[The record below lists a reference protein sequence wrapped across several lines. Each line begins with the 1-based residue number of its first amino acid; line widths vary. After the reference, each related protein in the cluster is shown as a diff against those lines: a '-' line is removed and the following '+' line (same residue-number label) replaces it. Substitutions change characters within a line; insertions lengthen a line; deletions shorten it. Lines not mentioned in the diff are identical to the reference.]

1 MMPDERV
8 QVTNFEIK
16 VKSIRVG
23 WEDLELIF
31 DQIIIPFEASY
42 IGREPI
48 STLVVS
54 IFNLENHL
62 DFNIEDY
69 FAKWH
74 WNDEPG
80 KIRFEVKR
88 SSTTDVLTIDI
99 VLDKYDNGSDIKQW
113 HFKMPYVLYR
123 NIVIKTALC
132 QLKRYGIKGFHE
144 NWMAD
149 DFTELPTMLI
159 VILSSEMKRLSEDP
173 NSAERFSDILGEIE
187 LLKQALQ
194 NC

>member
-1 MMPDERV
+1 MNATHLVKDFNIEIER
-8 QVTNFEIK
+8 ID
-16 VKSIRVG
+16 SG
-23 WEDLELIF
+23 WEHIKLRFDDIEL
-31 DQIIIPFEASY
+31 PFEASY

-62 DFNIEDY
+62 DFNIDDY
-69 FAKWH
+69 FAQWH
-74 WNDEPG
+74 WNDETG
-80 KIRFEVKR
+80 KMRFEAER

-99 VLDKYDNGSDIKQW
+99 VFDKYDNGSDIKLW
-113 HFKMPYVLYR
+113 HFQMPYVLYR
-123 NIVIKTALC
+123 NIVIKTALR

-144 NWMAD
+144 NWMTD

-159 VILSSEMKRLSEDP
+159 AILSSETKRLSEDP
-173 NSAERFSDILGEIE
+173 NSSEQFSDIFSEIE
-187 LLKQALQ
+187 LFKQALQ

>member
-1 MMPDERV
+1 MNATHLVKDFDIEIER
-8 QVTNFEIK
+8 ID
-16 VKSIRVG
+16 SG
-23 WEDLELIF
+23 WEYIKLRF
-31 DQIIIPFEASY
+31 DDIEIPFEASY

-123 NIVIKTALC
+123 NIVIKTALR

-159 VILSSEMKRLSEDP
+159 VILSSETKSLSEDP
-173 NSAERFSDILGEIE
+173 NSTERFSDILSEIE

>member
-1 MMPDERV
+1 MNATHLVKDFDIEIERIV
-8 QVTNFEIK
+8 
-16 VKSIRVG
+16 SG
-23 WEDLELIF
+23 WEYIKLRF
-31 DQIIIPFEASY
+31 DDIEIPFEASY

-54 IFNLENHL
+54 IFHLKNHL

-123 NIVIKTALC
+123 NIVIKTALR

-159 VILSSEMKRLSEDP
+159 AILSSETKSLSEDP
-173 NSAERFSDILGEIE
+173 ISTERFSDILSEIE